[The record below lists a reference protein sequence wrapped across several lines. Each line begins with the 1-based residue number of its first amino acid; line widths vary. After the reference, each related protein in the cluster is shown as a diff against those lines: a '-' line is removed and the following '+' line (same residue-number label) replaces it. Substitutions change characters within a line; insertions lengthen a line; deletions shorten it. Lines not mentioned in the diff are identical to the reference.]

1 MEAEFV
7 NEYIAR
13 LNSTIHDLTGKNI
26 MLETRLVMA
35 ERVSSALSAELK
47 ELKESLETSSSSK
60 GTK

>member
-13 LNSTIHDLTGKNI
+13 LNSTIHDLIGKNI

-35 ERVSSALSAELK
+35 ERVSSNLSKELEELK
-47 ELKESLETSSSSK
+47 QSHVVTSSSK

>member
-13 LNSTIHDLTGKNI
+13 LNNNIHDLISKNV

-35 ERVSSALSAELK
+35 ERVSSNLSAQLEELK
-47 ELKESLETSSSSK
+47 QSAETSSSSK
-60 GTK
+60 STK

>member
-13 LNSTIHDLTGKNI
+13 LNSTIHDLIGKNI

-47 ELKESLETSSSSK
+47 ENKSLDTNSSK
-60 GTK
+60 

>member
-13 LNSTIHDLTGKNI
+13 LNSTIHDLVGKNI

-35 ERVSSALSAELK
+35 ERVSSNLSKELEELK
-47 ELKESLETSSSSK
+47 QSAVVTSSTK

>member
-13 LNSTIHDLTGKNI
+13 LNSTIHDLIGKNI

-47 ELKESLETSSSSK
+47 ELNKSLDTSSFSK
-60 GTK
+60 GAK

>member
-13 LNSTIHDLTGKNI
+13 LNATIHDLTGKNI

-35 ERVSSALSAELK
+35 ERVSSKLEEELEK
-47 ELKESLETSSSSK
+47 LKSSK
-60 GTK
+60 PRKNSESFE

>member
-13 LNSTIHDLTGKNI
+13 LNSTIHDLIGKNI

-35 ERVSSALSAELK
+35 ERVSSNLSHEL
-47 ELKESLETSSSSK
+47 EQLKQSQAAASSSK